1 MPEQDELKRDK
12 DGFILP
18 PSMQRRPVEPA
29 ELKRDKDGFI
39 LPPSQQRIPSSLDVN
54 ESVRRHHSP
63 QPELLGLTPAEMNQP
78 VGSSREPRQRATIG
92 PAPTFLGSHNLY
104 YAKKR
109 AGEILW
115 GKDDPFKLPHEQST
129 FDRLGVM
136 GGPVS
141 ELTGIPMTKG
151 QREEYSRMGGGLAG
165 GIKGSQYGMRSG
177 NWRKGLIGG
186 VLGGSLGG
194 TTAQAVTSG
203 TLPTPG
209 QQLQEGVYGVVPSAI
224 RPGIGAVKG
233 AVQMGGRL
241 AAINETALQTQSL
254 IDKGEP
260 ADLSPAAVIERNLL
274 AAGLGGVLGAVAG
287 RKWTREAVEND
298 VDLSP
303 ALHALRQRVTHWES
317 RVQNAKHAPKG
328 STHPKHLEKRNAKFQ
343 DKLKEAQKDLD
354 DFINDPEFMLK
365 RPGSRQSVRISQ
377 VIREGVEGNAGYDAN
392 EALAK
397 TYLRFGQLEDAPK
410 SYKRQAQEHFDAVKY
425 HLSSRFHPLKALE
438 RDVRA
443 SRGMG
448 KPVHDLGAKFEM
460 LPGSYSKAE
469 LDLLK
474 FDESVT
480 KRLHDMAKEGT
491 WGQRLVAQLY
501 KERLNS
507 VAKEGTWGKSKDSMA
522 EVRKDFDV
530 YMFLNRTKQRLQR
543 VDALKAEQAQVQ
555 DEINKLTKVK
565 ENQRTPEEVAYLKEL
580 TEHQARLNE
589 TPDKSVA
596 GYTIQSVDEQLMALR
611 SKLGEEN
618 HAEFGKISNVFQE
631 QADIALRLQV
641 ESGRMPKDRYD
652 AIKAE
657 NDFYAP
663 FRVQGASKRIDD
675 AALKG
680 SVIDTQKEYTQAIK
694 GITDKD
700 FMLHGIVE
708 QMRNMVFTSR
718 TLSEKNLRMQ
728 DFAKMADLDID
739 GRFVRQVPAERTRA
753 KEGHSF
759 VTVLKDGEAVRYEV
773 ANDVAEPIKN
783 FGEVS
788 KGLGTVAL
796 RASAMPFKMGAT
808 GLNIAFQG
816 KNLFLADL
824 PRAALISHYGI
835 KNPVDVARFTGDYV
849 HSLYSAITGN
859 FSTANQLYREAMEAG
874 VLRSGLQQMIS
885 PEALMNYKKLD
896 AGPGVVDTLSKFGNV
911 IEESFKVLGTKRAIR
926 LHGAKN
932 VQELLERN
940 PEAITEIRRMM
951 GSPDFSRFGKSMETA
966 NLWFMFMNARTQGVI
981 SDASRLGSVHT
992 KKGRSAL
999 TRMGIAVG
1007 GPTAALWA
1015 YNRANHAEDMKL
1027 VPQRDKDNNHIIFTG
1042 SYITD
1047 EHGNVL
1053 PDYHKIPKREAAKMY
1068 ANTLEA
1074 GLEFMA
1080 ERNPEALGAWATQM
1094 VENLSPINIEGDTA
1108 GERLESIGSGLH
1120 PVPRMFAELGFAGRE
1135 GRSLWQ
1141 HRDLMSPSM
1150 ADAKPQNQYTD
1161 RTPKEAIRLAHWIH
1175 KKSGGKA
1182 PDVLRSPI
1190 KLNHLIQGTTAGLL
1204 SQFMPDEPK
1213 RGRSEFRNHWI
1224 VRSLG
1229 SSFMSGGYK
1238 YDDERA
1244 KLIRQ
1249 LRQEAA
1255 NDTVVGM
1262 RDSRKFVDE
1271 RGGKTPNRIM
1281 REFIDLHPLRN
1292 DDRTP
1297 NWDNQRQLQRVAD
1310 RIAEIQ
1316 RGIKIEDRVIRSLPN
1331 KQRAK
1336 FITEQLDGVSDSMQ
1350 LDYIRTYMKKG
1361 LLTED
1366 VAKYMID
1373 DLREIFQRN
1382 K

>member
-18 PSMQRRPVEPA
+18 PSMQRRPVEPT

-78 VGSSREPRQRATIG
+78 VGSSREPRQRTTIG
-92 PAPTFLGSHNLY
+92 PAPTFLGSHSLH

-151 QREEYSRMGGGLAG
+151 QREEYSRMGGGMAG
-165 GIKGSQYGMRSG
+165 GIKGFQYGMRSG

-224 RPGIGAVKG
+224 KPGIGMVKG
-233 AVQMGGRL
+233 ALQMGGRL
-241 AAINETALQTQSL
+241 AVINETAQQTQSL
-254 IDKGEP
+254 VDKGE
-260 ADLSPAAVIERNLL
+260 AVDMSPAAVIERNLL

-287 RKWTREAVEND
+287 RKWTRETVEND

-303 ALHALRQRVTHWES
+303 ALHALRQRVTYWES
-317 RVQNAKHAPKG
+317 RMQNAKHAPKG

-410 SYKRQAQEHFDAVKY
+410 SYKRQAQEHFDAVKN
-425 HLSSRFHPLKALE
+425 HWSSRFHPLKALE

-474 FDESVT
+474 FDEAVT
-480 KRLHDMAKEGT
+480 ERLHGMAKEGT
-491 WGQRLVAQLY
+491 WG
-501 KERLNS
+501 KD
-507 VAKEGTWGKSKDSMA
+507 KDSMA
-522 EVRKDFDV
+522 QVRKDFDV
-530 YMFLNRTKQRLQR
+530 YMFLNRTKQRLQQ

-565 ENQRTPEEVAYLKEL
+565 EKERTPEEVRHLKEL
-580 TEHQARLNE
+580 LAHQKRLDE
-589 TPDKSVA
+589 APDKSVA

-680 SVIDTQKEYTQAIK
+680 GVIDTQKEYTQSIK

-708 QMRNMVFTSR
+708 RMRNMVFTSR

-759 VTVLKDGEAVRYEV
+759 VTVLKDGKAVRYEV

-796 RASAMPFKMGAT
+796 RASAMPFKLGAT

-896 AGPGVVDTLSKFGNV
+896 ARPGVVDTLSKFGNV

-1015 YNRANHAEDMKL
+1015 YNRANHAEDLKL
-1027 VPQRDKDNNHIIFTG
+1027 VPERDRKNNHIIFKG
-1042 SYITD
+1042 RYLTD

-1053 PDYHKIPKREAAKMY
+1053 PDYWMIPKREAAKMY

-1074 GLEFMA
+1074 GLDFMA
-1080 ERNPEALGAWATQM
+1080 ERNPEALGAWATEM

-1108 GERLESIGSGLH
+1108 GERVESIFSGTH
-1120 PVPRMFAELGFAGRE
+1120 PGLRMLIELRPGAEGDE

-1141 HRDLMSPSM
+1141 HRDLMSPTM

-1182 PDVLRSPI
+1182 PDILRSPI

-1213 RGRSEFRNHWI
+1213 RGRSEIENHWI

-1249 LRQEAA
+1249 LRREAA

-1262 RDSRKFVDE
+1262 RESRKFVDE
-1271 RGGKTPNRIM
+1271 RAGKTGNRIF

-1292 DDRTP
+1292 DDGTP

-1310 RIAEIQ
+1310 RIVERR
-1316 RGIKIEDRVIRSLPN
+1316 RGIKIEDRVVRSLPN

-1350 LDYIRTYMKKG
+1350 RDYIVEYMRKG
-1361 LLTED
+1361 ILTDD

>member
-233 AVQMGGRL
+233 ALQMGGRL

-254 IDKGEP
+254 IDKGES

>member
-1 MPEQDELKRDK
+1 
-12 DGFILP
+12 
-18 PSMQRRPVEPA
+18 
-29 ELKRDKDGFI
+29 
-39 LPPSQQRIPSSLDVN
+39 
-54 ESVRRHHSP
+54 
-63 QPELLGLTPAEMNQP
+63 
-78 VGSSREPRQRATIG
+78 
-92 PAPTFLGSHNLY
+92 
-104 YAKKR
+104 
-109 AGEILW
+109 
-115 GKDDPFKLPHEQST
+115 
-129 FDRLGVM
+129 
-136 GGPVS
+136 
-141 ELTGIPMTKG
+141 
-151 QREEYSRMGGGLAG
+151 
-165 GIKGSQYGMRSG
+165 
-177 NWRKGLIGG
+177 
-186 VLGGSLGG
+186 
-194 TTAQAVTSG
+194 
-203 TLPTPG
+203 
-209 QQLQEGVYGVVPSAI
+209 
-224 RPGIGAVKG
+224 
-233 AVQMGGRL
+233 
-241 AAINETALQTQSL
+241 
-254 IDKGEP
+254 
-260 ADLSPAAVIERNLL
+260 L

-474 FDESVT
+474 FDEAVT
-480 KRLHDMAKEGT
+480 ERLHAMAKEGT